1 MKIEDRIGELSTK
14 ALCDELARRDGV
26 EAIVLDP
33 YEVVAVEADG
43 PAVIFVVND

>member
-1 MKIEDRIGELSTK
+1 MEEYIKTLSTK
-14 ALCDELARRDGV
+14 ELCNELSLRDDIQ
-26 EAIVLDP
+26 AIVLDP